1 MSDRPRI
8 MVVDD
13 EARMCDSLKKLLS
26 AEGYEVSTFMDGQKA
41 ISALSVGAGFDCVV
55 TDIKMP
61 STDGLQILRAA
72 RSHDRLAPVI
82 LMTGYASLESA
93 MEAVNQGAYDYLLKP
108 IEIPHLKMIIERGLA
123 QRRSEQDR
131 LDLMSRLKRQNRLL
145 RERMKELRALHLVGL
160 SVSSASP
167 LSKVLEQLLM
177 GATQVTGA
185 DQGSLMLLNEEGDE
199 LSIRA
204 AIGLPDDV
212 VRETRLKLSE
222 GISGYV
228 ASTGESVRV
237 SNVASDKRFKPSSHS
252 RYESHS
258 FMSVPL
264 KISDRIIGVLNISSH
279 SEGEVFRARD
289 LRVLSIFAT
298 QAAALIDD
306 AHHFENHRRQLA
318 EQRVLYHIA
327 REVATAERF
336 DQVAGAIYTALRE
349 IMPVDFCLWLGW
361 NEVRSLLHHK
371 FVKGERVVPEKWVD
385 FDLSISP
392 EQWAD
397 EAGFQDRVKEALQRH
412 VEWKSDLHILTI
424 LRILTND
431 RPQGALIL
439 GSHIA
444 TRLTEAQQQIATIAG
459 SQAAAVYERHQ
470 GALHTTRL
478 ATMGNMISEIAHD
491 LKKPLTNLKG
501 SLQLLQQKHP
511 ELEESNPFF
520 QSADQ
525 EIHHLGNLVRELV
538 EFSNPVRY
546 PLDRVSLHVPLQRA
560 FDLIDSELSR
570 KEIELKIDLTDT
582 PLKVR
587 GQEGEIVQVL
597 LNILH
602 NASDSM
608 EVGGVLSVRTCISQP
623 PDQSEDF
630 AAVTVTDT
638 GCGISQDDRHRVF
651 ARHYTTKESGSGLGL
666 AIVERIMQAHN
677 GFVSMQSEVG
687 KGTEFTLFF
696 PLAQ

>member
-1 MSDRPRI
+1 M
-8 MVVDD
+8 
-13 EARMCDSLKKLLS
+13 
-26 AEGYEVSTFMDGQKA
+26 
-41 ISALSVGAGFDCVV
+41 
-55 TDIKMP
+55 
-61 STDGLQILRAA
+61 
-72 RSHDRLAPVI
+72 
-82 LMTGYASLESA
+82 
-93 MEAVNQGAYDYLLKP
+93 
-108 IEIPHLKMIIERGLA
+108 
-123 QRRSEQDR
+123 
-131 LDLMSRLKRQNRLL
+131 
-145 RERMKELRALHLVGL
+145 
-160 SVSSASP
+160 
-167 LSKVLEQLLM
+167 
-177 GATQVTGA
+177 
-185 DQGSLMLLNEEGDE
+185 
-199 LSIRA
+199 
-204 AIGLPDDV
+204 
-212 VRETRLKLSE
+212 VRE
-222 GISGYV
+222 
-228 ASTGESVRV
+228 
-237 SNVASDKRFKPSSHS
+237 
-252 RYESHS
+252 
-258 FMSVPL
+258 
-264 KISDRIIGVLNISSH
+264 
-279 SEGEVFRARD
+279 
-289 LRVLSIFAT
+289 
-298 QAAALIDD
+298 
-306 AHHFENHRRQLA
+306 
-318 EQRVLYHIA
+318 
-327 REVATAERF
+327 
-336 DQVAGAIYTALRE
+336 
-349 IMPVDFCLWLGW
+349 
-361 NEVRSLLHHK
+361 
-371 FVKGERVVPEKWVD
+371 KWAD
-385 FDLSISP
+385 FDLTIPP
-392 EQWAD
+392 ELWAD
-397 EAGFQDRVKEALQRH
+397 ESAFQERVKEALQRH
-412 VEWKSDLHILTI
+412 VEWKSDLHILLI

-431 RPQGALIL
+431 QPQGALIL

-470 GALHTTRL
+470 GALNTTRL

-511 ELEESNPFF
+511 ELAESNAFF

-525 EIHHLGNLVRELV
+525 EIHYLGNLVRELV

-570 KEIELKIDLTDT
+570 NKIELKSDLTDI

-597 LNILH
+597 LNIMH

-608 EVGGVLSVRTCISQP
+608 EAGGVLSVRTHISQP

-638 GCGISQDDRHRVF
+638 GCGIAQDDRHRVF

>member
-1 MSDRPRI
+1 MNDRARI

-13 EARMCDSLKKLLS
+13 EARMCDSLKKLLG
-26 AEGYEVSTFMDGQKA
+26 AEGYDVSAFMDGQEA
-41 ISALSVGAGFDCVV
+41 ISALGVGDGFDCVI
-55 TDIKMP
+55 TDIRMP
-61 STDGLQILRAA
+61 STGGMDILRAA
-72 RSHDRLAPVI
+72 RAHDPMTPVI

-108 IEIPHLKMIIERGLA
+108 IEIPHLKMIIERGLV

-131 LDLMSRLKRQNRLL
+131 ADLLRRLKLQNRLL

-185 DQGSLMLLNEEGDE
+185 DQGSLMLLNQEGDE
-199 LSIRA
+199 LTIRA

-212 VRETRLKLSE
+212 VRNTRLKLSE

-237 SNVASDKRFKPSSHS
+237 SNVSDDPRFNPSSHA
-252 RYESHS
+252 RYESNS

-264 KISDRIIGVLNISSH
+264 KISDRIIGVLNISSQA
-279 SEGEVFRARD
+279 EGGEFRARD
-289 LRVLSIFAT
+289 LRVLSIFAA
-298 QAAALIDD
+298 QAASLIDD

-336 DQVAGAIYTALRE
+336 DQVASAIYTSLRE
-349 IMPVDFCLWLGW
+349 IMPVDFGLWLGW
-361 NEVRSLLHHK
+361 NEVRSLLHYK
-371 FVKGERVVPEKWVD
+371 FVKGEQVVSENWAGFELTIPPEHWVD
-385 FDLSISP
+385 EPIFH
-392 EQWAD
+392 AH
-397 EAGFQDRVKEALQRH
+397 VKEALQRH
-412 VEWKSDLHILTI
+412 VAWKSDLHILLI

-439 GSHIA
+439 GSHVA

-470 GALHTTRL
+470 GALNTTRL

-511 ELEESNPFF
+511 ELKESNPFF

-525 EIHHLGNLVRELV
+525 EIHYLGNLVRELV

-546 PLDRVSLHVPLQRA
+546 PLDRVPLHVPLQRA
-560 FDLIDSELSR
+560 FDLLESELTR
-570 KEIELKIDLTDT
+570 NGIDLATDLTDV

-587 GQEGEIVQVL
+587 GQESEIVQAL

-608 EVGGVLSVRTCISQP
+608 EAGGVLSVRTHISRP
-623 PDQSEDF
+623 PEQSEDF
-630 AAVTVTDT
+630 AAVTIRDT
-638 GCGISQDDRHRVF
+638 GCGIARDDRHRVF

-666 AIVERIMQAHN
+666 SIVERIMQAHN
-677 GFVSMQSEVG
+677 GFVTMQSEIG